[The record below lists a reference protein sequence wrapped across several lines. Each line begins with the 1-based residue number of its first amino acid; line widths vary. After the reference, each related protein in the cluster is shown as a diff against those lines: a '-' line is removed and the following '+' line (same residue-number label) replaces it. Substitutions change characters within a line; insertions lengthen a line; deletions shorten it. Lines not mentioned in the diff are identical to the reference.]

1 MSNISINSILQ
12 ASKAIIINPSKSLK
26 NFGIDDFLFYT
37 NPTLLLG
44 KRVFDFIQNKKK
56 ERLEKE
62 RMYQEIIA
70 EHQAA
75 IKKQQEINR
84 ELEILIR
91 KANSRN
97 ERNQREIIRLQEQVK
112 NLEEVIN
119 LLDEI
124 SKQTA

>member
-75 IKKQQEINR
+75 IKKQQEINSHPLKR
-84 ELEILIR
+84 AHLRDIVMKQYPADILN
-91 KANSRN
+91 K
-97 ERNQREIIRLQEQVK
+97 
-112 NLEEVIN
+112 
-119 LLDEI
+119 
-124 SKQTA
+124 